1 MKIGE
6 VIECPVCGHQS
17 RLSLGD
23 RPDPDEKI
31 IECGNCFHQGEAAAF
46 NPEAEDGWGMIWK
59 CRLTRYCWPALG
71 LQTTPQIF
79 FDNSLYPDPE
89 RTKQSFG

>member
-31 IECGNCFHQGEAAAF
+31 IECGNCFHQGEGAAF
-46 NPEAEDGWGMIWK
+46 NPEAEDDG
-59 CRLTRYCWPALG
+59 
-71 LQTTPQIF
+71 
-79 FDNSLYPDPE
+79 E
-89 RTKQSFG
+89 